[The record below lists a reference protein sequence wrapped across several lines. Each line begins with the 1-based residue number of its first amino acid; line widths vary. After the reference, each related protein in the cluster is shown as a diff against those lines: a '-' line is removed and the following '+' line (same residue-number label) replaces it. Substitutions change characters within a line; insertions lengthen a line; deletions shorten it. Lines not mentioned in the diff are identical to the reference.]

1 MKGYGQ
7 FCPVSKAAEIL
18 NERWTLLII
27 RELLCGS
34 RRFNDLRRGVPLMS
48 PSLLSQRLK
57 ALQVYGVVERR
68 RLERIRGSEY
78 HLTPAGHELRPIV
91 LSFGEWGQR
100 WIRSQIHESDLDAG
114 LLMWDMRRTI
124 DAEAFPSNRVAVAF
138 EFSDIPGKERHWWLV
153 VQEGDVELCWEDP
166 GIPIDLYL
174 FADLQTMTQIW
185 MGDISVSDARR
196 RDLLDLQGSREVIQA
211 IPRWL
216 TRSLFATVPRPTTGE
231 YRPNAP
237 LC

>member
-18 NERWTLLII
+18 NERWTLLVV

-57 ALQVYGVVERR
+57 ALQEYGIVERR
-68 RLERIRGSEY
+68 STKSGRSSEY
-78 HLTPAGHELRPIV
+78 ILTPAGEELRPIV

-100 WIRSQIHESDLDAG
+100 WIRSQIHEADLDAG

-124 DAEAFPSNRVAVAF
+124 DAAAFPPERVAIAI
-138 EFSDIPGKERHWWLV
+138 EFSDAPGKERNWWLV
-153 VQEGDVELCWEDP
+153 VQEGEVELCWEDP
-166 GIPIDLYL
+166 GISIDLYI
-174 FADLQTMTQIW
+174 FTDLQTMTRIW

-196 RDLLDLQGSREVIQA
+196 RELMELHGSRDIIRAMPQ
-211 IPRWL
+211 WF
-216 TRSLFATVPRPTTGE
+216 TRSLFAGVPRPKGTAYALSETA
-231 YRPNAP
+231 R
-237 LC
+237 